1 MRKHAVYLPLL
12 AVLVLA
18 CAGAAP
24 NILNVQAGP
33 MGVISRQI
41 EINDRFIERNISF
54 GEVSI
59 KPLDSAG
66 MFEAQVILSN
76 ISERDV
82 AFEYRFIWY
91 DVRGFELSQV
101 TSWLPAVLGAKEAR
115 GFRSTNPNAAATSF
129 KLMVRNPQPVTP
141 TRS

>member
-1 MRKHAVYLPLL
+1 
-12 AVLVLA
+12 
-18 CAGAAP
+18 
-24 NILNVQAGP
+24 
-33 MGVISRQI
+33 
-41 EINDRFIERNISF
+41 
-54 GEVSI
+54 
-59 KPLDSAG
+59 

-76 ISERDV
+76 ISEREV